1 MLDASLGS
9 VELDKE
15 EKMQVNDADSSNYV
29 FIACV
34 NLEVADFFSFYD

>member
-1 MLDASLGS
+1 MLHASLGS

-15 EKMQVNDADSSNYV
+15 EEMQVNGSSNYV

-34 NLEVADFFSFYD
+34 NLEVADFFTFCD